1 MDEDQKKPTVEA
13 GEVTGKPTGQVTGEA
28 TDELTIEQTLKSL
41 INNPELSDCAFL
53 VGEQRTRIYVHKLVL
68 AMSNPVFKSMFF
80 GELKETKFEI
90 EIPDLHE
97 KGFLNLIR

>member
-1 MDEDQKKPTVEA
+1 MDVDQNPAVEA
-13 GEVTGKPTGQVTGEA
+13 K
-28 TDELTIEQTLKSL
+28 ELTLEQTLRSQ
-41 INNPELSDCAFL
+41 INNPEMSDCVFL
-53 VGEQRTRIYVHKLVL
+53 VGEQRTRIYAHKYML
-68 AMSNPVFKSMFF
+68 AMNNPVFKSMFF